1 MQTTDADNRRKQILW
16 AVVREFVDSAEPV
29 GSKAIVQ
36 KYDFGV
42 SPATVRNDMAWLEEQ
57 GLLMQPHTS
66 AGRVPTEAGY
76 RCFVN
81 EVVAPAPGKP
91 GTSAEPGRELVELH
105 RSLSEQPEEERN
117 YRSFAQSLSNLTRG
131 TVFMSADDDQLHL
144 AGISYLLRHP
154 EFRDEE
160 LMLSVTKAMDHL
172 DQILAEVESR
182 LSRDV
187 DVLIGEENPFG
198 AGTSTIVLKYRTP
211 AWARG

>member
-1 MQTTDADNRRKQILW
+1 
-16 AVVREFVDSAEPV
+16 V
-29 GSKAIVQ
+29 
-36 KYDFGV
+36 
-42 SPATVRNDMAWLEEQ
+42 
-57 GLLMQPHTS
+57 
-66 AGRVPTEAGY
+66 
-76 RCFVN
+76 
-81 EVVAPAPGKP
+81 
-91 GTSAEPGRELVELH
+91 TSAEPGRELVELH
-105 RSLSEQPEEERN
+105 RSLSEQPEEERS

-211 AWARG
+211 RMGEGIVGLLGPQRMDYESNYALMRSLRDVLGRPLLN